1 MDSLKRS
8 DNTDAYLDSEKSE
21 LLNSY
26 FSSIFTDEG
35 LSYIPSFKLDFDI
48 NSLTDIEFIPCIM
61 HNKLINLDP
70 AEASGPE
77 GWPIVSLKECAQQ
90 LSVPLSILFSKS
102 FNSTFLPLAWKEAL
116 VTPIYKKDDSIA
128 VIIDLLA

>member
-35 LSYIPSFKLDFDI
+35 LSCIPSFKLDFDI

-70 AEASGPE
+70 AE

-116 VTPIYKKDDSIA
+116 VTPIYKKGGNSIA